1 MPETFHDT
9 LDVPG
14 DASASALDTAP
25 SGGSAGNRWSG
36 SSQPDLDQRPAGAVR
51 TVEIVRDMAQL
62 SMAMAVRSA
71 VFMGEQDC
79 PFDEEFDG
87 NDLAGIHI
95 LSRVNGEPAA
105 TARMRFFADFF
116 KLERVAVLPRFRGS
130 SIDRDVV
137 REAFRIACRKGYRRV
152 FGTVRSDLVPYWR
165 RRFGFRLLNR
175 PPIRFSG
182 FTFIPM
188 GREFDADPDAIG
200 FETDAE
206 VLGRPEGEWDC
217 PGVLEQSASR
227 PALPMQR
234 RSA

>member
-1 MPETFHDT
+1 MPETFHDA
-9 LDVPG
+9 LNARG
-14 DASASALDTAP
+14 DASAPALDAASSKGTVGDGWP
-25 SGGSAGNRWSG
+25 CSSPQDAG
-36 SSQPDLDQRPAGAVR
+36 QRPATAVR

-62 SMAMAVRSA
+62 SMAMAIRSA

-87 NDLAGIHI
+87 NDLAGLHI
-95 LSRVNGEPAA
+95 LGRVNGEPAA
-105 TARMRFFADFF
+105 TARVRFFADFF
-116 KLERVAVLPRFRGS
+116 KLERVAVLPRFRGN

-152 FGTVRSDLVPYWR
+152 FGTVRSDLVPYWQ

-188 GREFDADPDAIG
+188 GREFEADPDAIC

-206 VLGRPEGEWDC
+206 VLGRPEGEWDG
-217 PGVLEQSASR
+217 PGVLERSATR